1 MSLVNQISN
10 IIAVPVGKLAS
21 WIEQTYNI
29 QSTDVIEQWNII
41 SGMDMNEKAK
51 PRARSQR
58 TKKQCE
64 YIFSG
69 ERAGEQCDV
78 TPKSGVYCSKHTPK
92 DKTVTKAKSA
102 KKATTE
108 ISKDFGSDDDIA
120 PVVVTPKP
128 KTVKK
133 PKAKKEESDDD
144 DVVVTPKPTT
154 VKKPKAKKEE
164 SDDDDVVVTP
174 KPTTVKKPKA
184 KKEESDDDDVVV
196 TPKPKKP
203 KAKKEEEDI
212 EQHPTTEPKVVTED
226 EDEEPNIP
234 TKPLLKSRKVL
245 SVDKLDNG
253 INISSDDED

>member
-10 IIAVPVGKLAS
+10 IIALPVGKLAS

-29 QSTDVIEQWNII
+29 QSTDVIEQWNVI

-92 DKTVTKAKSA
+92 DKTVTKAKSSA

-108 ISKDFGSDDDIA
+108 ISKDFGSDDDN
-120 PVVVTPKP
+120 VVTPKP

-144 DVVVTPKPTT
+144 EVDVVPPKPKT
-154 VKKPKAKKEE
+154 VKK
-164 SDDDDVVVTP
+164 S
-174 KPTTVKKPKA
+174 
-184 KKEESDDDDVVV
+184 
-196 TPKPKKP
+196 
-203 KAKKEEEDI
+203 KAKKEEEANESDENDI

-245 SVDKLDNG
+245 SVDRLDNG
-253 INISSDDED
+253 INVSSDED